1 MNAPRRRWLIAIVQ
15 TTVTNRPPAKAGHSY
30 NFHLSGA
37 PAILFLLG
45 VVILVVGFTV
55 RFLVVRR
62 QARVNK
68 RGRDEASAA
77 LAQSENRYRLLFDHN
92 PCPMCVFDAA
102 SSAILEVNDAAVAMY
117 GYSRE
122 EFARMSFAD
131 LSAPDD
137 HAQFDAVDR
146 VEINGAYTKQYGR
159 HVRRDHVTIDVE
171 IQEHPLTL
179 PNRKSRLVVVTDV
192 TKRLTSERAV
202 SSAREVLQSVFEVG
216 PQAIIV
222 VDENWLVT
230 QWNGAA
236 ERLFGW
242 TTAEIIGQPS
252 PLLPSDLTT
261 DARARQLAVEKSGYG
276 KLNELRQTRK
286 DGTPV
291 DVLMASAPLTD
302 STGRRTGSVA
312 VYTDLTERKLLEE
325 QLRQSQKMEA
335 IGTLA
340 GGIAHDFNNIL
351 TVITSYSSLLLEEAV
366 DATQRTQLAEVAAA
380 ARKATELTR
389 QLLTFSRR
397 DIVRLRPVNINDTVN
412 GLRPMLRRLLSTN
425 IDVVTTLSPTTG
437 SVVADPSQ
445 LEQIVMNLA
454 VNASDA
460 MPEGGTL
467 VVETRDVELD
477 SGYAQ
482 LHSGVR
488 PGMYVMLAVSD
499 TGMGMDAATL
509 RKIFEP
515 FFTTKEVGRGTG
527 LGLATVYAIVNQ
539 LGGTIWVYSEPGHGA
554 TFKIYLPRD
563 SVRRSAPTPVA
574 VTVAKA
580 PSATVLLVEDDE
592 PVRRAVR
599 RMLERFGHLVLE
611 AVDGEAGLAVAA
623 EYDGAVDIV
632 VTDLMMPRMNGRVF
646 AAALEKTRPGIPVVF
661 TSGYTDDAVLRR
673 GFAGTNHTF
682 LQKPFTG
689 EQLASAIAAMTATS
703 KAEAEASK
711 EKAGDD

>member
-1 MNAPRRRWLIAIVQ
+1 MNALSRRWLASLLQPTISVQ
-15 TTVTNRPPAKAGHSY
+15 RPASSNPHDVRLTGTPAV
-30 NFHLSGA
+30 
-37 PAILFLLG
+37 LFLLG
-45 VVILVVGFTV
+45 LAALVVGFVV

-68 RGRDEASAA
+68 HGHAEAAAA
-77 LAQSENRYRLLFDHN
+77 LAQSEHRYRLLFDHS
-92 PCPMCVFDAA
+92 PCAMCVFDAVT
-102 SSAILEVNDAAVAMY
+102 SNILEVNDAAVAMY

-122 EFARMSFAD
+122 EFARMSFRD
-131 LSAPDD
+131 LSAPGNR
-137 HAQFDAVDR
+137 AQIGSGDR
-146 VEINGAYTKQYGR
+146 IEVNAAYARQVAR
-159 HVRRDHVTIDVE
+159 HVRRDGDTIDVE
-171 IQEHPLTL
+171 IQEHAATL
-179 PNRKSRLVVVTDV
+179 PSRKSRLVVVSDV
-192 TKRLTSERAV
+192 TERLASERAV
-202 SSAREVLQSVFEVG
+202 QSAREVLQSVFDVG
-216 PQAIIV
+216 PQAIV
-222 VDENWLVT
+222 VADDDGT
-230 QWNGAA
+230 IAQWNRAA

-242 TTAEIIGQPS
+242 TAAEVLGKPS
-252 PLLPSDLTT
+252 PFLPSDLPVEG
-261 DARARQLAVEKSGYG
+261 RSRQLSSEMSAHG
-276 KLNELRQTRK
+276 KLAEVRQTRK
-286 DGTPV
+286 DGTAV

-302 STGRRTGSVA
+302 STGKPSGSAA

-351 TVITSYSSLLLEEAV
+351 TVITSYSSLLLEEAT
-366 DATQRTQLAEVAAA
+366 DEKQRTQLAEVGTA

-397 DIVRLRPVNINDTVN
+397 DIVRLRPVSINEAVDS
-412 GLRPMLRRLLSTN
+412 LRPMLRRLLSAN
-425 IDVVTTLSPTTG
+425 IDVVTTLSPATG
-437 SVVADPSQ
+437 FVVADPSQ

-454 VNASDA
+454 VNAADA
-460 MPEGGTL
+460 MPDGGTL

-477 SGYAQ
+477 LRYAEM
-482 LHSGVR
+482 HAGVR

-499 TGMGMDAATL
+499 TGTGMDAATL

-563 SVRRSAPTPVA
+563 GTRRVSLTPVA
-574 VTVAKA
+574 VPVAKTT
-580 PSATVLLVEDDE
+580 SVTVLLVEDDE

-599 RMLERFGHLVLE
+599 RMLERFGHLVVE
-611 AVDGEAGLAVAA
+611 AVDGEAGLVVAA
-623 EYDGAVDIV
+623 EYDGSMDVV
-632 VTDLMMPRMNGRVF
+632 VTDLMMPRMNGRAF
-646 AAALEKTRPGIPVVF
+646 AAALEKTRPGIPVIF

-673 GFAGTNHTF
+673 GFVGANHTF

-689 EQLASAIAAMTATS
+689 EQLAGAISAVIA
-703 KAEAEASK
+703 ASK
-711 EKAGDD
+711 EPEADGETASGE